1 MKCGGARIVDA
12 DPSCWQLNEWAQLAS
27 LPKQMKPSSV
37 LCRAVVECDRDGR
50 VVSTKGEKII
60 VEKVGEDW
68 DGGSR

>member
-1 MKCGGARIVDA
+1 VVSDSSGGSSKKGQAGPDLLQQPKKCQGQE
-12 DPSCWQLNEWAQLAS
+12 S
-27 LPKQMKPSSV
+27 KQ
-37 LCRAVVECDRDGR
+37 RYRDGR

>member
-1 MKCGGARIVDA
+1 MVSDSSGSKKSARQQQAA
-12 DPSCWQLNEWAQLAS
+12 DLLQVPKKAQQQDSRL
-27 LPKQMKPSSV
+27 
-37 LCRAVVECDRDGR
+37 RYRDGK

>member
-1 MKCGGARIVDA
+1 VVSDSSGSKKGGRQQAA
-12 DPSCWQLNEWAQLAS
+12 DLLQVPKKAQQQDSRL
-27 LPKQMKPSSV
+27 
-37 LCRAVVECDRDGR
+37 RYRDGK